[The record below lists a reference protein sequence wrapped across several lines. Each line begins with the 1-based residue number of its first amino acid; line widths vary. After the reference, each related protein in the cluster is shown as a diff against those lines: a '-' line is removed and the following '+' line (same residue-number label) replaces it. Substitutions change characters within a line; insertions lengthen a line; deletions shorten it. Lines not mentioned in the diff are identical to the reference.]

1 MWPVAGLTVV
11 LLATGCVMNPAMT
24 RAMAASVP
32 HVKSP
37 TFASKASWR
46 TAILPPTL
54 ATAEY
59 GAAVNALYDYA
70 GMALMRTGRFTVV
83 DRSLV
88 DKLLEEQ
95 EFSYSGVVDAG
106 TAVRLGKMLGAE
118 AVFTISVGSVA
129 HDDFFSDSPKQRDA
143 ALHVKA
149 ISVETAEVLYSAA
162 GKAGDFEGATGA
174 LQSALDVALS
184 PLAGS

>member
-1 MWPVAGLTVV
+1 MLSVAGLAAV
-11 LLATGCVMNPAMT
+11 LLATGCVMNPAM
-24 RAMAASVP
+24 RASVP
-32 HVKSP
+32 HAKSP
-37 TFASKASWR
+37 TVASKASWR

-59 GAAVNALYDYA
+59 GAAVSVLYDYA
-70 GMALMRTGRFTVV
+70 GMALMRTGRFTVL

-95 EFSYSGVVDAG
+95 EFSYSDVVDAA
-106 TAVRLGKMLGAE
+106 TSARLGKMLGAE
-118 AVFTISVGSVA
+118 TVFTISISSIA
-129 HDDFFSDSPKQRDA
+129 HDDFSSDSPEQRDA
-143 ALHVKA
+143 SLHVKA

-162 GKAGDFEGATGA
+162 GEAGDFGDASGA
-174 LQSALDVALS
+174 LRSALEVALS